1 MANGILSPSAGLY
14 PGSSSV
20 AKARQIRYGDWTPE
34 DYAIYNSQT
43 KRYES
48 SKTGNA
54 WTGAIRGTNAF
65 ANNGAW
71 TDKDPGGA
79 ENNPQLP
86 QFTTIKTE
94 KQPGIATATG
104 GLLDSFKKNATSTGT
119 AFESFLSE
127 ARDVNAGAKAQ
138 LAKDKAA
145 FDTSK
150 LEGELP
156 KINQNYRAAQTN
168 LTGQMKASNEDYAKQ
183 TADTIARLSD
193 ENAKYES
200 AARAAADKAIG
211 NATARVNLYQL
222 TSGTPTSG
230 SGNLTNRYAR
240 AVTDIEVPLQRELS
254 ARRYGQIADI
264 ERPYARELY
273 GQDQALLAR
282 ESALTQDFAVRDE
295 NTARYLS
302 DLKMRVAGMARNQ
315 AQDYLRGLGLPFEM
329 AQRILAGD
337 ISNLGGLQALDERA
351 NYYSVAT
358 PYQDS
363 RLPMVSSPAYS
374 APSRGYMG
382 GGVGTPDAS
391 YIPPAVREAPSAAVA
406 GAPSAADERTNYG
419 YVPSELTR
427 RIQANW
433 ASGKATPQLAYQP
446 AFYSD
451 WSKNRVNV
459 PAFTDTQN
467 YY

>member
-1 MANGILSPSAGLY
+1 MANGILSPGDVLY
-14 PGSSSV
+14 PGDPSV
-20 AKARQIRYGDWTPE
+20 AKARQIRYGDAPE
-34 DYAIYNSQT
+34 DYAIYNAQT

-48 SKTGNA
+48 AKTGQA

-79 ENNPQLP
+79 SQPALP
-86 QFTTIKTE
+86 EFTTIKTE

-104 GLLDSFKKNATSTGT
+104 GLLDTFKKNATSTGT
-119 AFESFLSE
+119 AFDSFLSE
-127 ARDVNAGAKAQ
+127 ARDVNAKAKVQ
-138 LAKDKAA
+138 LGKDQAA

-150 LEGELP
+150 LETQLP
-156 KINQNYRAAQTN
+156 KINEDYRATQTN
-168 LTGQMKASNEDYAKQ
+168 LTGQMKASNADYAKQ
-183 TADTIARLSD
+183 TADTIARLND
-193 ENAKYES
+193 ENAKYEA
-200 AARAAADKAIG
+200 AARAAADKAVS

-230 SGNLTNRYAR
+230 SGNLTNRYMR
-240 AVTDIEVPLQRELS
+240 AVSDVEIPLQRELS

-264 ERPYARELY
+264 ERPYQRELY

-282 ESALTQDFAVRDE
+282 ESALTTDYALRDE

-302 DLKMRVAGMARNQ
+302 DLRMRVAGMARNQ

-329 AQRILAGD
+329 AQRIIAGD

-351 NYYSVAT
+351 NYYTVAT
-358 PYQDS
+358 PYQDT
-363 RLPMVSSPAYS
+363 RLPQVNTPAYVS
-374 APSRGYMG
+374 PSRGYIG
-382 GGVGTPDAS
+382 GGVGVPDAS
-391 YIPPAVREAPSAAVA
+391 YVPPAVREGVSAAVA
-406 GAPSAADERTNYG
+406 GAPGAAPEPATNYG
-419 YVPSELTR
+419 YAPSELTK
-427 RIQANW
+427 RIAANW
-433 ASGKATPQLAYQP
+433 ASGRATPQLAYQP
-446 AFYSD
+446 SFYSD
-451 WSKNRVNV
+451 WNKNRVNV